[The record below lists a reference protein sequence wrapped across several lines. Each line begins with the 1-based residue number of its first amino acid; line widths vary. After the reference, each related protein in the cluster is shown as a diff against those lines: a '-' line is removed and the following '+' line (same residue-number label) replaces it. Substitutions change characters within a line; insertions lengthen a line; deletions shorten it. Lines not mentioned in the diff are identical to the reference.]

1 MKKFKQISA
10 ILLALGV
17 VCSMMAP
24 AMAMAYGGETGELQV
39 VPGKLEI
46 VMLSEEITPRGVVR
60 TFAIDIP
67 GDGEYHVVNG
77 FNGEYEKGTT
87 LSVTGTW
94 KPSYVPMDVMF
105 KDEVNN
111 TSVDSEL
118 KSGETHSFSFWN
130 HSTWGLYVRAEKG
143 DVSGTLQI
151 TIS

>member
-1 MKKFKQISA
+1 MKATKK
-10 ILLALGV
+10 LLAL
-17 VCSMMAP
+17 SLALMMALSCMVP
-24 AMAMAYGGETGELQV
+24 ALAASPHGGAEEIEI
-39 VPGKLEI
+39 VPGKLQI

-67 GDGEYHVVNG
+67 GDGAYHVVNG

-105 KDEVNN
+105 KDEVND
-111 TSVDSEL
+111 TSVDSAL